1 VWLYEND
8 SMIGSVIGVAP
19 KGQLRRAFL
28 YYLERERAHPY
39 RPFLHYN
46 NGSEIG
52 CEYWG
57 RRLHKN
63 DAEAEHFRMK
73 QEDLWLNNIRTI
85 GNELV
90 KKRGVKMDAF
100 VHDFEWDDETLVWQ
114 FHGGYPNGFG
124 PAAKAA
130 ADYGANVGVWFSPW
144 GGYPCQPARI
154 KFGRQMGFE
163 TSPGGLSL
171 AGPRYYRRFSAAC
184 LNMIEK
190 YGANYFKFDGFAA
203 GNNQPGPGPYVT
215 DAEALLRLAQQ
226 LRWRDADI
234 KRDGSSVFINAT
246 TGSWPSP
253 FWLLYVDSIWR
264 QGSDT
269 GLLGKGPERQRWITY
284 RDNEVYHRIVKQS
297 PLYPLN
303 SLMIHGVF
311 VNKLPFTGNPYD
323 PKNPPASVVPKD
335 VIDEI
340 HTFFGTGTNCQE
352 MYINPTLMT
361 AELWDA
367 LAEAANWS
375 RKNSDVLVD
384 THWIGGDPAKG
395 EIYGFAS
402 WSKRQGIF
410 TLRNPDDKPAQIAL
424 DVGQAFELPPGA
436 PTRYSLKSPWKRDA
450 AQPAIEVAAGKPHT
464 FALEPFQVLVFEAAP
479 HQGK

>member
-1 VWLYEND
+1 L
-8 SMIGSVIGVAP
+8 
-19 KGQLRRAFL
+19 
-28 YYLERERAHPY
+28 
-39 RPFLHYN
+39 
-46 NGSEIG
+46 
-52 CEYWG
+52 
-57 RRLHKN
+57 
-63 DAEAEHFRMK
+63 
-73 QEDLWLNNIRTI
+73 
-85 GNELV
+85 
-90 KKRGVKMDAF
+90 
-100 VHDFEWDDETLVWQ
+100 
-114 FHGGYPNGFG
+114 
-124 PAAKAA
+124 
-130 ADYGANVGVWFSPW
+130 
-144 GGYPCQPARI
+144 
-154 KFGRQMGFE
+154 
-163 TSPGGLSL
+163 
-171 AGPRYYRRFSAAC
+171 
-184 LNMIEK
+184 
-190 YGANYFKFDGFAA
+190 
-203 GNNQPGPGPYVT
+203 
-215 DAEALLRLAQQ
+215 
-226 LRWRDADI
+226 
-234 KRDGSSVFINAT
+234 VFINAT

-361 AELWDA
+361 TELWDA

-375 RKNSDVLVD
+375 RRNSDVLVD

-410 TLRNPDDKPAQIAL
+410 TLRNPDDMPAQFAL

-436 PTRYSLKSPWKRDA
+436 PSRYTLKSPWKRDA
-450 AQPAIEVAAGKPHT
+450 ARPAIEVTAGKPHT
-464 FALEPFQVLVFEAAP
+464 FMLEPFQVLVFEATP
-479 HQGK
+479 PEIKK